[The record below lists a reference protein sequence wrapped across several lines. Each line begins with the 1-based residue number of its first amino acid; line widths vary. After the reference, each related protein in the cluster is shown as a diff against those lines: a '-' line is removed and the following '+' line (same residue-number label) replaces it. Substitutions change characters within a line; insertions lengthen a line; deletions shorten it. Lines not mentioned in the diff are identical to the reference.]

1 VDPMITNRN
10 TVTPDGNQ
18 TTPKP
23 ERLDVHFNLP
33 TNTIVKILLAALIT
47 WAAIRLSSEFILL
60 VVSIVIAVALHPLVL
75 RMEKRGNSRG
85 TVIVMM
91 AAALVLVAVLT
102 ITFVSTS
109 LADQVTRLAHN
120 FPSFRGRIEERLP
133 AQYPML
139 KKLVGEVFALPYS
152 PEVAAQLK
160 RPLALGTT
168 AVSGVMAVFFT
179 LILTLYFLLDG
190 RRLYAWL
197 LAYIPRRHRDKMA
210 VTVEEVSEV
219 VYAYVRG
226 QVITSLL
233 FSIYVFIVLT
243 VFRVPASVPLALL
256 AGFCDVIPVVGI
268 IIATVPAALLALTV
282 SPTAAL
288 AVMSFYIVYHL
299 VESYFIVPRIYGQ
312 RLRLSTL
319 AVLLAL
325 VAGNT
330 LAGLIGAVLVL
341 PLVAAYPIIERIWLA
356 RYLSPEVIRD
366 HKALARSAETGNETA
381 VDAVLQGQKH
391 PWEGATGS
399 VAAPWLH
406 GESPGKP

>member
-1 VDPMITNRN
+1 VESTITNRN
-10 TVTPDGNQ
+10 GTTPDRDGA
-18 TTPKP
+18 TPKP
-23 ERLDVHFNLP
+23 ERLDVHFHLP
-33 TNTIVKILLAALIT
+33 VQTIVKVLATALIT

-60 VVSIVIAVALHPLVL
+60 VVSIVIAVALHPLVV
-75 RMEKRGNSRG
+75 RMEKRGTSRG
-85 TVIVMM
+85 TVIVLM
-91 AAALVLVAVLT
+91 AGALVVAAVL
-102 ITFVSTS
+102 IVSFVFTS
-109 LADQVTRLAHN
+109 LADQVARLAHD
-120 FPSFRGRIEERLP
+120 FPSFRGRIDQRLP
-133 AQYPML
+133 ADYPML
-139 KKLVGEVFALPYS
+139 KKLVGEIFALPYS

-160 RPLALGTT
+160 RPLELGST

-210 VTVEEVSEV
+210 VTVDEVSEV

-226 QVITSLL
+226 QVITSVL
-233 FSIYVFIVLT
+233 FFTYVAIVLH
-243 VFRVPASVPLALL
+243 VFRVPAAMPLALV

-268 IIATVPAALLALTV
+268 IIATVPATLLALTV
-282 SPTAAL
+282 SPAVAL
-288 AVMSFYIVYHL
+288 AVLSLYVIYHL

-391 PWEGATGS
+391 PWEGATGN
-399 VAAPWLH
+399 VATSWLP

>member
-1 VDPMITNRN
+1 MDLSAPATASSN
-10 TVTPDGNQ
+10 DQ
-18 TTPKP
+18 KP
-23 ERLDVHFNLP
+23 QRLDVHFHLP
-33 TNTIVKILLAALIT
+33 PQTIVKVLLAALIT
-47 WAAIRLSSEFILL
+47 WAGMRLSSEFILL
-60 VVSIVIAVALHPLVL
+60 VVSIIMAVALHPVVV
-75 RMEKRGNSRG
+75 RMEKRGTSRG
-85 TVIVMM
+85 LVIILM
-91 AAALVLVAVLT
+91 AGALVVAAVFLVA
-102 ITFVSTS
+102 FVFTS
-109 LADQVTRLAHN
+109 LADQATRLAHD
-120 FPSFRGRIEERLP
+120 FPSFRGRIEQRLP
-133 AQYPML
+133 TQYPML
-139 KKLVGEVFALPYS
+139 RQLLGQIFALPYS

-197 LAYIPRRHRDKMA
+197 LAYIPRKHRDKMA

-226 QVITSLL
+226 QVITSIL
-233 FSIYVFIVLT
+233 FFTYVAIVLH
-243 VFRVPASVPLALL
+243 VFRVPAAFPLALL

-268 IIATVPAALLALTV
+268 IVATVPAVLLALTV

-288 AVMSFYIVYHL
+288 AVFSFYAVYHL
-299 VESYFIVPRIYGQ
+299 VESYFIVPKIYGQ

-341 PLVAAYPIIERIWLA
+341 PLVAAYPIVERIWLA

-366 HKALARSAETGNETA
+366 HRALAKSAEAGNETA
-381 VDAVLQGQKH
+381 VEAVLQGQKH
-391 PWEGATGS
+391 PWEGMGS
-399 VAAPWLH
+399 LGGSWASADAAK
-406 GESPGKP
+406 KP